1 MMPSTTAAAK
11 IAIHEFS
18 EVIECIIRSYSRVS
32 NCTLTL
38 DSRSSIAPLGVM
50 KFPVGSASDIWN
62 FLLSQFL
69 FTPVDLLCDLTICIY
84 FHVLK

>member
-18 EVIECIIRSYSRVS
+18 EVIECNMQLLQS
-32 NCTLTL
+32 NATVLWL
-38 DSRSSIAPLGVM
+38 DSRSSIGPLGVM
-50 KFPVGSASDIWN
+50 KFPVGSASDIWH
-62 FLLSQFL
+62 FLLSQVL
-69 FTPVDLLCDLTICIY
+69 FTPVDMLCDLTICIY